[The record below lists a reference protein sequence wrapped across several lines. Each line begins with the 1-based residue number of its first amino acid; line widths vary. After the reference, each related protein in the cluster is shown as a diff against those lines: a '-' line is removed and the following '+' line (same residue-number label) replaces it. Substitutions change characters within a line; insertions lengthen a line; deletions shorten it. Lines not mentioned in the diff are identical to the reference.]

1 MCIYSP
7 IYQVSLLLDTRRAP
21 MQAVAASPVKVQAAP
36 AGDASALSTPGAGST
51 AREKRRVKEKKTKRD
66 RAEKPQTEKESQL
79 ESTSAAPLHSE
90 SAKVRR
96 CQTSPLSTVLCL
108 SITCRPCLNAT
119 ANRRDEFP
127 GDVLA
132 EEREETEEGQR
143 REVIMTCIQKRDK
156 LILFCTTPQ
165 LPVASCQVKAAEE
178 VFTFVHATAG
188 QLDCKRRD
196 VWYVGARWHQ
206 PH

>member
-1 MCIYSP
+1 MIP
-7 IYQVSLLLDTRRAP
+7 VVPP
-21 MQAVAASPVKVQAAP
+21 MQAVAASPVKVHAAP
-36 AGDASALSTPGAGST
+36 AGDASARSTPAAGST
-51 AREKRRVKEKKTKRD
+51 AREKKRVKEKKTKRD

-90 SAKVRR
+90 SAKARR
-96 CQTSPLSTVLCL
+96 CQTSPLSTALCL

-119 ANRRDEFP
+119 ANRRNELP

-165 LPVASCQVKAAEE
+165 LPVASCQSCGASLHLCTCK
-178 VFTFVHATAG
+178 AG
-188 QLDCKRRD
+188 QLDCTRRL
-196 VWYVGARWHQ
+196 VRRSQVAPASLTCVSMRLGV
-206 PH
+206 